1 VAFGYFRLNNITI
14 KDIPAPDLSDSY
26 SYNEKLEFLRKH
38 PRNADIITVGS
49 SLSLN
54 NLDSKTITEE
64 LQSKSYLNLSSWGM
78 SMKDIFLLL
87 KMQSEIHVPR
97 VLIVA
102 SGIMDFQATEKNVK
116 YSVVRDFLRS
126 DNSAQIFYH
135 LKCFNLKYYIS
146 NFKYAR
152 KVRSIPNSYDYLGY
166 DDYGTINIGKKDFR
180 ISELRWKKDYLNAKL
195 SQVQYAY
202 LDSISVFCKKN
213 EIKFLFFQSPYR
225 KGLYSNFDSAKL
237 KLLTDHISKV
247 ESILGSYQHTFI
259 NANNSL
265 WDDDLFIDGTHFSAE
280 GAKLFT
286 KYCFENWKGLE
297 IVKAANVAE
306 KIAAIDNATK

>member
-1 VAFGYFRLNNITI
+1 
-14 KDIPAPDLSDSY
+14 
-26 SYNEKLEFLRKH
+26 
-38 PRNADIITVGS
+38 
-49 SLSLN
+49 
-54 NLDSKTITEE
+54 
-64 LQSKSYLNLSSWGM
+64 
-78 SMKDIFLLL
+78 
-87 KMQSEIHVPR
+87 
-97 VLIVA
+97 
-102 SGIMDFQATEKNVK
+102 
-116 YSVVRDFLRS
+116 
-126 DNSAQIFYH
+126 
-135 LKCFNLKYYIS
+135 
-146 NFKYAR
+146 
-152 KVRSIPNSYDYLGY
+152 
-166 DDYGTINIGKKDFR
+166 
-180 ISELRWKKDYLNAKL
+180 
-195 SQVQYAY
+195 
-202 LDSISVFCKKN
+202 
-213 EIKFLFFQSPYR
+213 LFFQSPYR